1 MFSKWVREEAGSV
14 AILGALAVP
23 AIIMA
28 AGLAIDHAS
37 LSASDA
43 KLQSGADAA
52 ALAAAIQLGNDAKA
66 TDSNLEERSSA
77 IAAVSFA
84 ATGSPFAGTV
94 KQTVESRKPAVV
106 TVELIQPQP
115 LAFGGLFG
123 VDTITLKQSAT
134 ATAARGEPVCLL
146 LLDPAAS
153 AAWSNQGSSAIDAKG
168 CVAQVNSA
176 SSRAL
181 HTNGTAAIET
191 LSTRVVGPAQSASQF
206 SPAPLFDQP
215 ALADPI
221 APRLDW
227 PHNPPCTYS
236 NVSLKSVSA
245 TLVPGTFC
253 GGLALSSGATLNLK
267 AGEYV
272 IRSGNL
278 DLGSGSAL
286 IAPEGTTIILVDPAG
301 IVSMQAGA
309 RFVIKAPDDGP
320 WEGIALAVKP
330 QGSERTST
338 LIGGGETDISGI
350 VYLPTQKLKLSGGG
364 ALAQP
369 EPKPRIF
376 AVNRID
382 MGGNGSIYMA
392 GSSDLLALPSEPRI
406 TR

>member
-1 MFSKWVREEAGSV
+1 MFSRYVRKEDGSV
-14 AILGALAVP
+14 AILAAFALPVVL
-23 AIIMA
+23 MA
-28 AGLAIDHAS
+28 AGLSLDHSS
-37 LSASDA
+37 LSTANA

-52 ALAAAIQLGNDAKA
+52 ALAAAIQLGNDDKA
-66 TDSNLEERSSA
+66 SDSRLEERSSA

-94 KQTVESRKPAVV
+94 NQKIESRKPAVV
-106 TVELIQPQP
+106 TVQLTQPQR

-123 VDTITLKQSAT
+123 IDTLTLKQSAT
-134 ATAARGEPVCLL
+134 ATAARADPVCLL
-146 LLDPAAS
+146 LLDPSAS

-181 HTNGTAAIET
+181 HTNGSAAIET
-191 LSTRVVGPAQSASQF
+191 LSTRVVGPAQPAAQF
-206 SPAPLFDQP
+206 SPAPIFGQP
-215 ALADPI
+215 VLADPI

-227 PHNPPCTYS
+227 PHTPPCTYS
-236 NVSLKSVSA
+236 NVSLKSASV

-286 IAPEGTTIILVDPAG
+286 IAPEGTTIILTAADG
-301 IVSMQAGA
+301 IINMQGGA
-309 RFVIKAPDDGP
+309 RLVIKAPDDGP
-320 WEGIALAVKP
+320 WKGIALAVKP
-330 QGSERTST
+330 QSSERTSA

-369 EPKPRIF
+369 EPKPRVF
-376 AVNRID
+376 VVNRIE
-382 MGGNGSIYMA
+382 MGGNGNIYLA
-392 GSSDLLALPSEPRI
+392 GSSDLLALPSEPRL
-406 TR
+406 TH